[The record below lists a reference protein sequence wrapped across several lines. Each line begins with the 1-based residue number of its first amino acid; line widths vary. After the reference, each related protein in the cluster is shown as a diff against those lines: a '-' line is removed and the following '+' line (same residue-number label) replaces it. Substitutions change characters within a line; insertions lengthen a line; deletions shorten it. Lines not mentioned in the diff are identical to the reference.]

1 MATDKKNKNLSSTD
15 KSTRKLNDIG
25 RDILNSI
32 LQNTYKTDTRN
43 KREIERIS
51 HTVDTILADEMTDIK
66 SFTSEDIS
74 TFLLKTLTEN
84 RNSKN
89 GDKTY
94 RALNDKNVSL
104 EDLFNGDDNNDI
116 FTTFNERYKNEA
128 LLMEDLDTITSQL
141 IELDEAINTTRD
153 AIVTADDLGS
163 VLSRSLTIDSL
174 SQESEVDEYINLI
187 KDVEDEL
194 KLHDKIKNHIVPKT
208 LKYGKYYVYIIPQSK
223 LFQDFQKDK
232 MKKKKIVFES
242 HENQE
247 LDEALDIVLEEMK
260 ITSVNDEPTKPF
272 GFSKSNNTKPNVHKK
287 ELQAYINNLCES
299 IDVNNEDIPIPLL
312 ENVGM
317 EAAKEDLKKFST
329 EFKDAIEKANEKIKE
344 DEKNKNVYAS
354 LDGVLGIKDKSQK
367 EKEKKLEDF
376 TFIKDCYI
384 KLLDPKR
391 VIPVRMMEFTIGYY
405 YIYDSVD
412 PVLSKNKN
420 FGSRFTTNFNIQ
432 NLTEGTGT
440 KNVLNI
446 IAEKIVKSFDKQY
459 LQTNEKFKDAIL
471 NALMYYKQYN
481 KSMHFQFIP
490 ADCICEFKIN
500 EDENGEGVSM
510 LSKSLFYAKLYL
522 SLLLYSILMYMS
534 KSSDTRIY
542 YVKNSGIDT
551 NYTNKVME
559 LARDIKSK
567 QIKFT
572 DLLSYNSMISKI
584 GAGKEIFMPVGKSG
598 ERGIEFDI
606 LAGQDIRLQDDLME
620 MLKQGYINGTGVPS
634 VIMNYINEADYA
646 KTLVM
651 ANAKYLSRV
660 LSYQID
666 FNTGITKMYKM
677 ILKCC
682 TSLPPQII
690 NGLEF
695 KFLVPKSL
703 SNTNFADLVQY
714 GDNIIDFI
722 TRYKFGENSEQNDF
736 DNKSKDLVR
745 EKLAKEVLPF
755 LPWEMIDD
763 VYKEARLEAK
773 RELYNKNN
781 SENMENQ

>member
-15 KSTRKLNDIG
+15 KTTRKLNDIG

-43 KREIERIS
+43 KREIERIN
-51 HTVDTILADEMTDIK
+51 HTVDEILADEITDIK
-66 SFTSEDIS
+66 SFASEDIS

-84 RNSKN
+84 KNSKTN
-89 GDKTY
+89 NRVYK
-94 RALNDKNVSL
+94 ALNDKDVSL

-116 FTTFNERYKNEA
+116 FTAFSERYKNEV

-174 SQESEVDEYINLI
+174 SQGSEVDEYLNII
-187 KDVEDEL
+187 KDVEKEL
-194 KLHDKIKNHIVPKT
+194 NLHSKIKNHIVPKG

-232 MKKKKIVFES
+232 MKKKKIAFES
-242 HENQE
+242 YEIQE
-247 LDEALDIVLEEMK
+247 MDEAIDIVLEEMK
-260 ITSVNDEPTKPF
+260 ITSVNDEPKPF
-272 GFSKSNNTKPNVHKK
+272 GFSKSNNTKPNVHKQ
-287 ELQAYINNLCES
+287 ELQAYIDNLCES
-299 IDVNNEDIPIPLL
+299 IYVSNEDIPIPLL
-312 ENVGM
+312 ENAGM
-317 EAAKEDLKKFST
+317 EVAKEDLMKFST
-329 EFKDAIEKANEKIKE
+329 EFKDAVEKANEKIKE
-344 DEKNKNVYAS
+344 DEKNKNVYTS

-367 EKEKKLEDF
+367 ENKLEDF

-391 VIPVRMMEFTIGYY
+391 VIPMKMMEFTIGYC

-420 FGSRFTTNFNIQ
+420 FGSRFTTNFNIP

-440 KNVLNI
+440 KNILNI

-481 KSMHFQFIP
+481 KSIHFQFIP

-606 LAGQDIRLQDDLME
+606 LAGQDIRIQDDLME

-660 LSYQID
+660 INYQID

-677 ILKCC
+677 ILRCC

-736 DNKSKDLVR
+736 DNKTKDLVR

-755 LPWEMIDD
+755 LPWEMIDN
-763 VYKEARLEAK
+763 VYKEARIEAK
-773 RELYNKNN
+773 NELYNKDN
-781 SENMENQ
+781 SENMEN

>member
-1 MATDKKNKNLSSTD
+1 M
-15 KSTRKLNDIG
+15 
-25 RDILNSI
+25 
-32 LQNTYKTDTRN
+32 
-43 KREIERIS
+43 
-51 HTVDTILADEMTDIK
+51 
-66 SFTSEDIS
+66 
-74 TFLLKTLTEN
+74 
-84 RNSKN
+84 
-89 GDKTY
+89 
-94 RALNDKNVSL
+94 
-104 EDLFNGDDNNDI
+104 
-116 FTTFNERYKNEA
+116 
-128 LLMEDLDTITSQL
+128 
-141 IELDEAINTTRD
+141 
-153 AIVTADDLGS
+153 
-163 VLSRSLTIDSL
+163 
-174 SQESEVDEYINLI
+174 
-187 KDVEDEL
+187 
-194 KLHDKIKNHIVPKT
+194 
-208 LKYGKYYVYIIPQSK
+208 
-223 LFQDFQKDK
+223 
-232 MKKKKIVFES
+232 
-242 HENQE
+242 
-247 LDEALDIVLEEMK
+247 
-260 ITSVNDEPTKPF
+260 
-272 GFSKSNNTKPNVHKK
+272 
-287 ELQAYINNLCES
+287 
-299 IDVNNEDIPIPLL
+299 
-312 ENVGM
+312 
-317 EAAKEDLKKFST
+317 
-329 EFKDAIEKANEKIKE
+329 
-344 DEKNKNVYAS
+344 
-354 LDGVLGIKDKSQK
+354 DGVLGIKDKSQK

-773 RELYNKNN
+773 KELYNKDN